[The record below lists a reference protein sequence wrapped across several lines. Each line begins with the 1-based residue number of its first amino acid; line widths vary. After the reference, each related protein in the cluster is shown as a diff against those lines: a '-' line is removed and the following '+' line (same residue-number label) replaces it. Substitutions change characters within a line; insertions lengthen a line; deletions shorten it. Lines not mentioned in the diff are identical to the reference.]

1 MFKCVYEKTH
11 LAAIALAEVRL
22 IGDRIDDRGAMISM
36 LATIVLPPHIRV
48 VAPTSGKVNSAKI
61 HNRYELEHLG
71 FAKLVE
77 GEGE

>member
-11 LAAIALAEVRL
+11 PAAIALAEVRL
-22 IGDRIDDRGAMISM
+22 IGDRIDDRGPMM
-36 LATIVLPPHIRV
+36 LASIVLPPHIRV
-48 VAPTSGKVNSAKI
+48 VAPMSGKVNSAKI
-61 HNRYELEHLG
+61 HNRYELERLG